1 MLRIKNLRGLIL
13 VYIFSYFFK
22 IIILMRINGLFFKI
36 IFIDKKMYRIKKF
49 IVIYVRK
56 KLNLENKLKEEK
68 GMR

>member
-22 IIILMRINGLFFKI
+22 IIILIRINGLFFKI